1 MITVR
6 HYLTGNPDIE
16 ASREL
21 LSFANSMTGM
31 DMESFIGAFD
41 EWYVQVQ
48 GCPER
53 KGAGQRMTTSPYMRP
68 RLRSAYLSIRR
79 NMKRLWTFYDYKDRV
94 IPNTNNGLEAVF
106 TGIKSKVKVHSGLA
120 REHKIK
126 LINEYLLCHC

>member
-53 KGAGQRMTTSPYMRP
+53 KGAGQEDEDSSLYET
-68 RLRSAYLSIRR
+68 
-79 NMKRLWTFYDYKDRV
+79 
-94 IPNTNNGLEAVF
+94 EAQER
-106 TGIKSKVKVHSGLA
+106 ISQHKK
-120 REHKIK
+120 EHETPVDI
-126 LINEYLLCHC
+126 L